1 MKGRGVA
8 IGQILPGT
16 GFLDN
21 ILSKFHSAF
30 PIRFSMFFVTVH
42 DCTMLKNRRAILH
55 TDMWF
60 VFNLQR
66 KNEISFQ
73 HTYLSKIVIASV
85 FNVVV

>member
-1 MKGRGVA
+1 
-8 IGQILPGT
+8 
-16 GFLDN
+16 
-21 ILSKFHSAF
+21 
-30 PIRFSMFFVTVH
+30 MFFVSLH
-42 DCTMLKNRRAILH
+42 DCTILKNRPAILH

-85 FNVVV
+85 FNAEV